1 MSRNGGMLRKSLL
14 GGNPVTVLVLGIC
27 SALAVTVHLKEALIM
42 GLAVTVVSALSSF
55 VISLMRRTIPV
66 RIRVI
71 VEILVV
77 SFFVILAD
85 QLLKAYAYE
94 ESREL
99 SVYVGLIITNCI
111 ILGRLESYAMGHGPV
126 KSMCDGFCNG
136 LGYAVVLLIIAFFR
150 ELFGCG
156 TLFGL
161 QVIPEGWYA
170 ANGGFYENN
179 GLMLLPP
186 MALILIGCIVWLQRT
201 FDKETEE
208 QE

>member
-1 MSRNGGMLRKSLL
+1 MGKYNGMLKNSLL

-27 SALAVTVHLKEALIM
+27 SALAVTVHMKEALIM
-42 GLAVTVVSALSSF
+42 GLAVTVVSAFSSF
-55 VISLMRRTIPV
+55 AISLMRKTIPV
-66 RIRVI
+66 RIRII

-77 SFFVILAD
+77 SFFVIAVD
-85 QLLKAYAYE
+85 QLLKAYAYS

-111 ILGRLESYAMGHGPV
+111 ILGRLESYALGHGPV
-126 KSMCDGFCNG
+126 NSMCDGFCNG

-156 TLFGL
+156 TLFGM
-161 QVIPEGWYA
+161 QVVPEGWYA

-179 GLMLLPP
+179 GLMILPP
-186 MALILIGCIVWLQRT
+186 MALIVIGCIVWLQRN
-201 FDKETEE
+201 FSKDVEE
-208 QE
+208 